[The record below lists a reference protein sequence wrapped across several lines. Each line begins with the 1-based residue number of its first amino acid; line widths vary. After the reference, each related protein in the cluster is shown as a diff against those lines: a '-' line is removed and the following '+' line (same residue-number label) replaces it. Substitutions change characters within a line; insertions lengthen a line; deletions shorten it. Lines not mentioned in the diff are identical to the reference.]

1 MNIARILY
9 PVKVLGPGNRIAI
22 WTVGCPHHCMGCANP
37 ELWEV
42 GKENDISIDTVIK
55 MIKTVHAKHP
65 IDGFTITGGEP
76 FEQPESMQKLVE
88 FLLTV
93 SEDILIYSGFTRKQ
107 LQDKKNPAIDYVLD
121 NVAVLIDGKYNQE
134 LNLGHPLRGSENQ
147 NIYYKNKQWEELYTS
162 YINEAYGKMR
172 VQNFTTDGG
181 VISVGIHKA
190 DFSKRLDQL
199 LEEKNIL
206 RGVKNE

>member
-22 WTVGCPHHCMGCANP
+22 WTVGCPHHCKGCANP
-37 ELWEV
+37 ELWEAR
-42 GKENDISIDTVIK
+42 KENDISIDAVMK

-76 FEQPESMQKLVE
+76 FEQPESLQKLVE

-93 SEDILIYSGFTRKQ
+93 SEDILIYSGYTRKQ
-107 LQDKKNPAIDYVLD
+107 LQDKKNLAIDNVLE

-162 YINEAYGKMR
+162 YIDEAYGKMR
-172 VQNFTTDGG
+172 VQNFTTDGE

-190 DFSKRLDQL
+190 DFSNRLDQL

-206 RGVKNE
+206 RGDKHE